1 MVKPASSFVL
11 LFNAGGFVPLWDI
24 DDCNMIRTFRGRLCR
39 EVNAVALSQNGI
51 LALSGSHDGT
61 AWLWDIDSGGLIQC
75 FDSKLR
81 NEYTSEPVPVTCVG
95 FVFNGQFRRTVLTG
109 NGDGC
114 IMLWNM
120 EDMGKLLRTA
130 WPHGNPYPY
139 PYSRNYVTVAMLSY
153 DGRFAFSVICSD
165 NRLKM
170 WSVASGLCIK
180 YFVHDCFSI
189 ARAVLSSEGETL
201 FTACRNGA
209 TMLWDISSG
218 DCIRS
223 FGAVV
228 GHECTNC
235 ADLTRDDEFVIGF
248 GPSGCLGMAVLWE
261 ACTGKRC
268 RRFQHSCG
276 LLLFV
281 DLSSDSQFALTGGSD
296 GIVRIWNTI
305 SGDCVA
311 IPPSS
316 ALYGVTVVTFVS

>member
-1 MVKPASSFVL
+1 M
-11 LFNAGGFVPLWDI
+11 
-24 DDCNMIRTFRGRLCR
+24 C
-39 EVNAVALSQNGI
+39 
-51 LALSGSHDGT
+51 
-61 AWLWDIDSGGLIQC
+61 IQC

-81 NEYTSEPVPVTCVG
+81 NEYTSDPVPVTCVG
-95 FVFNGQFRRTVLTG
+95 FVVNVEFRNIVVTG
-109 NGDGC
+109 NGDGF

-139 PYSRNYVTVAMLSY
+139 PYSRNYVTVAMLSH
-153 DGRFAFSVICSD
+153 DGRFAFSAICSD

-189 ARAVLSSEGETL
+189 ARVVLSSEGETL
-201 FTACRNGA
+201 FTGCRNGA

-268 RRFQHSCG
+268 FC
-276 LLLFV
+276 LLIFHQTASLH
-281 DLSSDSQFALTGGSD
+281 
-296 GIVRIWNTI
+296 
-305 SGDCVA
+305 
-311 IPPSS
+311 
-316 ALYGVTVVTFVS
+316 

>member
-1 MVKPASSFVL
+1 
-11 LFNAGGFVPLWDI
+11 
-24 DDCNMIRTFRGRLCR
+24 MIAKWNT
-39 EVNAVALSQNGI
+39 
-51 LALSGSHDGT
+51 
-61 AWLWDIDSGGLIQC
+61 DSGVCIQC

-81 NEYTSEPVPVTCVG
+81 NEYISDPVPVTCVG
-95 FVFNGQFRRTVLTG
+95 FVVNVEFRNIVVTG
-109 NGDGC
+109 NGDGF

-189 ARAVLSSEGETL
+189 ARVVLSSEGETL
-201 FTACRNGA
+201 FTGCRNGA

-316 ALYGVTVVTFVS
+316 ALYGVTVATFVS